1 MSVSP
6 SARNWS
12 YKARWSQEGE
22 EEEIADNWEKMASS
36 SEENLKQ
43 QLQELQK
50 QLGKK
55 QMFEEAVLL
64 IKSLLVDHY
73 PSSSPSLRKLV
84 SNFSFPFLFFNS
96 RFMYNCLISK
106 FSNVLEDFEWIG
118 CCNLYSLR
126 RSLSFVFFF
135 CSIKSHKSW
144 VNFEVSKLDIYFF
157 RLKNE
162 ETLIEE
168 IKNKNFKP
176 PALTLKNFSLN

>member
-1 MSVSP
+1 MKPRRRRRGNCRQLRENGVVV
-6 SARNWS
+6 R
-12 YKARWSQEGE
+12 GE
-22 EEEIADNWEKMASS
+22 LEATIAGIAETAW
-36 SEENLKQ
+36 
-43 QLQELQK
+43 
-50 QLGKK
+50 
-55 QMFEEAVLL
+55 EEADVRGSCFIDKVSACWPLPFFFTFSAK
-64 IKSLLVDHY
+64 IGIQFLV
-73 PSSSPSLRKLV
+73 P
-84 SNFSFPFLFFNS
+84 FSFFNS

-106 FSNVLEDFEWIG
+106 FSDVLEDFEWIG

-168 IKNKNFKP
+168 IKNKNYKP
-176 PALTLKNFSLN
+176 PASTLKNFSLN

>member
-1 MSVSP
+1 MIPNSSLRGVFCFFPYLFINYFWDRWVGGDLSVSP

-55 QMFEEAVLL
+55 QMFEEAVLS

-73 PSSSPSLRKLV
+73 SSSSPSLRKLV
-84 SNFSFPFLFFNS
+84 SNFSFPFLFSILALCIIVWFLN
-96 RFMYNCLISK
+96 FLMFWKILNGLGVAIYILFDAPCDL
-106 FSNVLEDFEWIG
+106 
-118 CCNLYSLR
+118 C
-126 RSLSFVFFF
+126 SFFV
-135 CSIKSHKSW
+135 
-144 VNFEVSKLDIYFF
+144 
-157 RLKNE
+157 R
-162 ETLIEE
+162 
-168 IKNKNFKP
+168 
-176 PALTLKNFSLN
+176 